1 MIDIAVA
8 TQQKTLSPQEIIDF
22 FSAKEIDA
30 DWSFAG
36 AKPSD
41 TGKWTHDY
49 HRYPAK
55 FIPQLVERLFNEYL
69 PARDARVNLQRQ
81 LTEQKTLGV
90 NDPFM
95 GCGTTIVSAIAR
107 GFIASGTDV
116 NRIAFLI
123 TKVKATPIKPEYLA
137 EKIDAFLSALS
148 QSSEPLIPQ
157 NHIERIK
164 YWFTDETADELGR
177 MLRVIQREDD
187 VTIRDFFLVAF
198 SHILKTCSVWLQG
211 STKPTRDPHKKPV
224 KPFDA
229 LRRHLRKMQRGN
241 EAFYKIVPP
250 KTREHLGEYL
260 QIKIGDARKQAAP
273 DASVDLIVSSSPYV
287 TSYEYA
293 DLHQLST
300 IWLDFADDL
309 SEYRRAFIGT
319 SYKSSDDREP
329 RSEIA
334 RDIVQRMSDAS
345 AKMAREVEAF
355 FVDMQ
360 QVFDES
366 YRVLKPGGH
375 CCYVIGNT
383 QLKGVDILNAE
394 AFADSLQH
402 SGFALDR
409 IIKRE
414 IPSKIL
420 PQKRDKKTGRFASNQ
435 DADAEAY
442 PIEYIVIGRK

>member
-1 MIDIAVA
+1 MVIEAAI
-8 TQQKTLSPQEIIDF
+8 TQSRIKSAEEILERF
-22 FSAKEIDA
+22 RSKPIDA
-30 DWSFAG
+30 DWSFIQ

-55 FIPQLVERLFNEYL
+55 FIPQLVERLFDEYL
-69 PARDARVNLQRQ
+69 PSHAAH
-81 LTEQKTLGV
+81 V

-95 GCGTTIVSAIAR
+95 GCGTTIVSAIVR
-107 GFIASGTDV
+107 GFVASGTDV
-116 NRIAFLI
+116 NRVAFLI
-123 TKVKATPIKPEYLA
+123 TKVKATPIDPAYLA
-137 EKIDAFLSALS
+137 QKSDAFLSALN
-148 QSSEPLIPQ
+148 QNIEPLIPQ
-157 NHIERIK
+157 NHIGRIK
-164 YWFTDETADELGR
+164 YWFSDDAANDLGR
-177 MLRVIQREDD
+177 ILRVIQQEDD
-187 VTIRDFFLVAF
+187 PAIRNFFLVAF
-198 SHILKTCSVWLQG
+198 SHILKTCSIWLQG
-211 STKPTRDPHKKPV
+211 STKPTRDLNKKSA
-224 KPFDA
+224 KPLDA
-229 LRRHLRKMQRGN
+229 MRRHLHKMQRGN
-241 EAFYKIVPP
+241 EAFYRVVPP
-250 KTREHLGEYL
+250 QTRECLNEYL

-309 SEYRRAFIGT
+309 SEYRKAFIGT
-319 SYKSSDDREP
+319 SYKSSDDYKP
-329 RSEIA
+329 RSQIA
-334 RDIVQRMSDAS
+334 RDIVQQMAHAS
-345 AKMAREVEAF
+345 EKMAREVETY
-355 FVDMQ
+355 FVDME

-366 YRVLKPGGH
+366 YRILKPGGR

-402 SGFALDR
+402 AGFALDR

-420 PQKRDKKTGRFASNQ
+420 PQKRDKKTGRFASNK
-435 DADAEAY
+435 DANAEAY
-442 PIEYIVIGRK
+442 PVEYIVIGRKVSI

>member
-1 MIDIAVA
+1 MIDIAA
-8 TQQKTLSPQEIIDF
+8 TAQQKTKSPQEIIDLF
-22 FSAKEIDA
+22 NAKEIDA
-30 DWSFAG
+30 DWSFVQ

-55 FIPQLVERLFNEYL
+55 FIPQLVERLFDEYL
-69 PARDARVNLQRQ
+69 PTRDAH
-81 LTEQKTLGV
+81 V

-95 GCGTTIVSAIAR
+95 GCGTTIVSAISR
-107 GFIASGTDV
+107 GFTASGTDV

-123 TKVKATPIKPEYLA
+123 TKVKATPIQPEYLA
-137 EKIDAFLSALS
+137 KKTDAFLSALR
-148 QSSEPLIPQ
+148 QDSEPLIPQ

-164 YWFTDETADELGR
+164 YWFSDETAGNLGGILRAINEEEDE
-177 MLRVIQREDD
+177 
-187 VTIRDFFLVAF
+187 TARDFFLVAF
-198 SHILKTCSVWLQG
+198 SHILKACSAWLQG
-211 STKPTRDPHKKPV
+211 STKPTRDPNKKPV
-224 KPFDA
+224 KPRDA

-241 EAFYKIVPP
+241 EAFYNIVPP
-250 KTREHLGEYL
+250 QTREHLGEYL
-260 QIKIGDARKQAAP
+260 QIEIGDARRQAAP

-300 IWLDFADDL
+300 IWLDFADNL
-309 SEYRRAFIGT
+309 SEYRKAFIGT
-319 SYKSSDDREP
+319 SYKSSEDRKP
-329 RSEIA
+329 RSQIA
-334 RDIVQRMSDAS
+334 RDIVQRMSEAS
-345 AKMAREVEAF
+345 AKMAREVETF
-355 FVDMQ
+355 FVDME

-366 YRVLKPGGH
+366 YRILKPGRR

-383 QLKGVDILNAE
+383 QLKGVDILNAQ

-402 SGFALDR
+402 AGFALDR
-409 IIKRE
+409 LIKRE

-435 DADAEAY
+435 DADSEAY
-442 PIEYIVIGRK
+442 PIEHIVIGCK

>member
-1 MIDIAVA
+1 MQ
-8 TQQKTLSPQEIIDF
+8 TRSPQEIIDLF
-22 FSAKEIDA
+22 KTKTVDA
-30 DWSFAG
+30 DWSFRE

-55 FIPQLVERLFNEYL
+55 FIPQLVERLFDEYL
-69 PARDARVNLQRQ
+69 PTRDARVNPQRQ
-81 LTEQKTLGV
+81 LTALKTLGV

-123 TKVKATPIKPEYLA
+123 AKVKATPIDPEYL
-137 EKIDAFLSALS
+137 EKKIDALLSTLRNTKIA
-148 QSSEPLIPQ
+148 PAIPRR
-157 NHIERIK
+157 HIARIK

-177 MLRVIQREDD
+177 ILCVIQREDD
-187 VTIRDFFLVAF
+187 AVIRDFFLVAF
-198 SHILKTCSVWLQG
+198 SHILKTCSIWLQG
-211 STKPTRDPHKKPV
+211 STKPTRDLSKKPV
-224 KPFDA
+224 EPLDA

-241 EAFYKIVPP
+241 AEFYAVVPTR
-250 KTREHLGEYL
+250 TREHLKDYL
-260 QIKIGDARKQAAP
+260 QIKIGDARRQPAHA
-273 DASVDLIVSSSPYV
+273 ASVDLIVSSSPYV

-309 SEYRRAFIGT
+309 SEYRKAFIGT
-319 SYKSSDDREP
+319 SYKSSDDRKP

-334 RDIVQRMSDAS
+334 RGIVEKMSEAS

-355 FVDMQ
+355 FVDME

-366 YRVLKPGGH
+366 YRILKPGGR

-402 SGFALDR
+402 AGFALDR